1 MKLFKS
7 LILITISCSAW
18 AQNYI
23 DILHTEYTTTPQN
36 KFEGST
42 QTTDLQKVNVNL
54 TVPVPL
60 KNGNTFLTGV
70 VYDRITTRYSPTDRI
85 NTQTTSIILKLGM
98 NVKHSDKWSTTLLLL
113 PKIATDFISD
123 LTNKDFQFG
132 ALGLAKMTKSEHLS
146 YKFGAYMNGDR
157 FGPFLVPLFG
167 FYFQKNKLEMDVI
180 VPSYAKINYSITP
193 KLTAGINWRATVKSY
208 NLHRS
213 TGLTQFSNNYMH
225 HLSNE
230 VAAHVGFEPISGIII
245 RGMAGISLGRSFRV
259 YENND
264 KIDFGL
270 SLFRFG
276 DDRVPLNL
284 DFANGAFGR
293 VEVAYRYYLK
303 Q

>member
-1 MKLFKS
+1 MKFVKS
-7 LILITISCSAW
+7 LILITISCTAW
-18 AQNYI
+18 AQDYI
-23 DILHTEYTTTPQN
+23 DILHTEYTQTPQN
-36 KFEGST
+36 AFDTST

-70 VYDRITTRYSPTDRI
+70 VYDRVRTKLWENAPKTAVSSY
-85 NTQTTSIILKLGM
+85 ILKLGM
-98 NVKHSDKWSTTLLLL
+98 NIKHSDKWSGTYLLL
-113 PKIATDFISD
+113 PKIASDFDGS
-123 LTNKDFQFG
+123 LNKKDYQIG
-132 ALGLAKMTKSEHLS
+132 ALGLVKMNKSEHLS

-167 FYFQKNKLEMDVI
+167 FYYQKNKLEMDVI
-180 VPSYAKINYSITP
+180 VPSYAKINYSVTP

-208 NLHRS
+208 NLNGN
-213 TGLTQFSNNYMH
+213 TGFSPFRDDYLH

-230 VAAHVGFEPISGIII
+230 IAAHVGYEPIRGVII

-259 YENND
+259 YQNND

-276 DDRVPLNL
+276 DDRVPLNT

-293 VEVAYRYYLK
+293 LEVAYRYYLK
-303 Q
+303 